1 MESKFSLVFSHE
13 PTTGPYPEPAGPTP
27 QPTIPIL
34 KIHFNIIL
42 SSKLTFSKWYDPPHF
57 LTQTL

>member
-1 MESKFSLVFSHE
+1 MESKFSLVFPRE
-13 PTTGPYPEPAGPTP
+13 PATGPYPEPAGPTP
-27 QPTIPIL
+27 QPTNPLL

-42 SSKLTFSKWYDPPHF
+42 SSKLTSSKWHAPSDF